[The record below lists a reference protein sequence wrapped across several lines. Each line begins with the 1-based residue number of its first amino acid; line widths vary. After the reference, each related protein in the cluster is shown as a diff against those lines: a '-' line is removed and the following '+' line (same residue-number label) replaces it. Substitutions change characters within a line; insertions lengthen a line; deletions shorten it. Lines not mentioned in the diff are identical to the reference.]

1 MKARTFL
8 SLVIFALF
16 AAVSPTAE
24 ARGGGGGGGFGGGGF
39 GGGHFGGGGGFHFG
53 GAPMGG
59 FQRNRLGRFGG
70 VRYSFGARPTYGR
83 PVYVRPRGTIASAAH
98 SPAVGRQQGPVS

>member
-8 SLVIFALF
+8 SLVIFALL

-24 ARGGGGGGGFGGGGF
+24 VRGGRGGFGRGGF

-53 GAPMGG
+53 GAAMGG
-59 FQRNRLGRFGG
+59 FHSSRLGRFGG
-70 VRYSFGARPTYGR
+70 VRYSFGARPTHGR

-98 SPAVGRQQGPVS
+98 SPALGRQQGPVS

>member
-8 SLVIFALF
+8 SLVIFALL

-24 ARGGGGGGGFGGGGF
+24 AGGGGGFGGGGSAVDTSVAAEAF
-39 GGGHFGGGGGFHFG
+39 TFG

-59 FQRNRLGRFGG
+59 FHSSRLGRFGG
-70 VRYSFGARPTYGR
+70 VRYSFRARPTYGR
-83 PVYVRPRGTIASAAH
+83 PVYIRPRGTIALTAH
-98 SPAVGRQQGPVS
+98 SPAVGRQQGAVS